1 MCEKDVLENGWMLNS
16 VPNGYKNQE
25 VFNKEVD
32 NYPRALEFV
41 ESKMLLD
48 SKKCVIKLSV
58 LIRQQ

>member
-1 MCEKDVLENGWMLNS
+1 MLNS